1 LKKKNEE
8 YESLFNDYSNL
19 NNMNMT
25 LVKSLRMNDYSK
37 ELFLLSEEELNQ
49 KIDEILENNEN

>member
-1 LKKKNEE
+1 
-8 YESLFNDYSNL
+8 
-19 NNMNMT
+19 MNTT